1 MVIEN
6 GDLPASPSSLDITEY
21 AGTINCSYN
30 KPLTGLTK
38 REAFAMAAMQG
49 MIASQYAGEYMNEIN
64 DENYDKPSGLANN
77 AVRYADAL
85 LKELAK

>member
-6 GDLPASPSSLDITEY
+6 GDLPASPSSLDIAEY
-21 AGTINCSYN
+21 VGTINCSYN

-49 MIASQYAGEYMNEIN
+49 MIASGICTPPQDQTIHHMTSMA
-64 DENYDKPSGLANN
+64 S
-77 AVRYADAL
+77 VSYADAL

>member
-1 MVIEN
+1 MTIEN

-38 REAFAMAAMQG
+38 REAFAMSAIQG
-49 MIASQYAGEYMNEIN
+49 WLARCANVPHHATLEPEVMASV
-64 DENYDKPSGLANN
+64 
-77 AVRYADAL
+77 AVSMADAL
-85 LKELAK
+85 LKELDK